1 MIKELIHDPI
11 LISMKSEKA
20 ISKNLSGKDERCR
33 DIMGIHPITDSF

>member
-20 ISKNLSGKDERCR
+20 ISNNLSGKDGVAE
-33 DIMGIHPITDSF
+33 ML